1 MSRHSPLQTLR
12 VKARHPMLK
21 LCYLPE
27 PFKESDS
34 SKLKKSRYLQLIWN
48 LSPNTLSNLTTL
60 GRGMFFLHLS
70 SKYRLLNANTWIVA
84 EWKSGKHQVV
94 ADKQLHSAFAATRA
108 PPTLQHTQPLLPVLS
123 MDQPPAAALHNRW
136 CWKIKTSILG
146 YQFYQKA

>member
-1 MSRHSPLQTLR
+1 
-12 VKARHPMLK
+12 
-21 LCYLPE
+21 
-27 PFKESDS
+27 
-34 SKLKKSRYLQLIWN
+34 
-48 LSPNTLSNLTTL
+48 
-60 GRGMFFLHLS
+60 MFFLHLS

-136 CWKIKTSILG
+136 C
-146 YQFYQKA
+146 